1 MTVQTVKLG
10 GRDFVIMPKS
20 HYRQLE
26 KWANAGKS
34 GGKSRRSSVQEQGDV
49 AEALRRLKD
58 PTDREIPYAEARKGL
73 GLG

>member
-10 GRDFVIMPKS
+10 GRDFVIVPKA
-20 HYRQLE
+20 HYRKLE
-26 KWANAGKS
+26 RWASAAKW
-34 GGKSRRSSVQEQGDV
+34 GGKSRRSTLPDEGDV

-58 PTDREIPYAEARKGL
+58 PTDREVPYAEARQRL